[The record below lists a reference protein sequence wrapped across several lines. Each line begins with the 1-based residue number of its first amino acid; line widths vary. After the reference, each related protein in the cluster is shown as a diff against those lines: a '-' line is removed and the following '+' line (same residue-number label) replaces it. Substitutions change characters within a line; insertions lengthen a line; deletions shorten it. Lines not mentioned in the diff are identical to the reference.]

1 MDCCFAGEYLATAIF
16 GGQRSRHSNCMH
28 IVMVQFYSFLS
39 LEKFYNIIINML
51 FICPVLKIM
60 ATFTALVNPL
70 SS

>member
-16 GGQRSRHSNCMH
+16 GGQRLRHSNCVH
-28 IVMVQFYSFLS
+28 IVVQFYSFLS
-39 LEKFYNIIINML
+39 LAKFYIML
-51 FICPVLKIM
+51 FVCPVLKIV